1 MSAISPEEIAYAAAK
16 LRGGDLVAFPTETVY
31 GLGADATNDHAVASI
46 FKAKGRPE
54 FNPLIAHVVDRA
66 AAERQAVFN
75 QDAATLT
82 EAYWPG
88 PLTLVLPKR
97 PDCTISML
105 ALCGLDTVALR
116 CPAAAVAQALLTE
129 VACPVAAPSANRSG
143 RLSPTTAQHV
153 ANDLDGKVN
162 FILDGGPCPIGVES
176 TIVDLSVTPAVLLR
190 PGAIT
195 REDIATII
203 DIRDGKGDAHVP
215 KAPGQLLSHYA
226 PHTPLRL
233 NATGVDTDEALLA
246 FARVS
251 WMAPLSCT
259 ISAPPAI
266 SPKLPPISS
275 PCCTRSTI
283 TALGLS
289 PSPRSPTMVSAAPS
303 TTGSGA
309 LQHDKRLPQIGTS
322 LILEPALCVHAQICC
337 GRPRKPCTTSPRA
350 RR

>member
-1 MSAISPEEIAYAAAK
+1 VSAISPEEIAYAAAK

-66 AAERQAVFN
+66 AAERQAVFD
-75 QDAATLT
+75 QDATTLT

-116 CPAAAVAQALLTE
+116 CPAAAVAQALLAE
-129 VACPVAAPSANRSG
+129 VDCPIAAPSANSSG

-162 FILDGGPCPIGVES
+162 FILDGGPCSIGVES

-226 PHTPLRL
+226 PRTPLRL

-246 FARVS
+246 FGPSVPDGASVVHN
-251 WMAPLSCT
+251 
-259 ISAPPAI
+259 
-266 SPKLPPISS
+266 
-275 PCCTRSTI
+275 
-283 TALGLS
+283 LS
-289 PSPRSPTMVSAAPS
+289 PAGDLAEAAANLFAMLHALDDY
-303 TTGSGA
+303 GA
-309 LQHDKRLPQIGTS
+309 RAIAVTAIPDDGLGGAINDRL
-322 LILEPALCVHAQICC
+322 
-337 GRPRKPCTTSPRA
+337 RRA
-350 RR
+350 AAR